1 MTTGECGGGCTVFGS
16 LLQWSLI
23 PGWLFHSAA
32 YHLGTA
38 PGENQALLESMAS
51 LFRLKQQLLWASW
64 AVWEL

>member
-1 MTTGECGGGCTVFGS
+1 MVFGS
-16 LLQWSLI
+16 LLQWVLI
-23 PGWLFHSAA
+23 PGWLFHSAG

-38 PGENQALLESMAS
+38 CGEKQALLESMVS